1 MVIMNMAKDMDIGV
15 DIDMVI
21 NTVISM
27 VMVMDMDMEEED
39 VKKKDNKMKD
49 HPHQALHLQAHQIL
63 NLKMLRNH
71 ILSKGKHQKKDNTST
86 NIMVKESIMEEEEI
100 ILKINIKKEIII

>member
-1 MVIMNMAKDMDIGV
+1 MVIMNMAKVMGIGV
-15 DIDMVI
+15 DIDMVT

-27 VMVMDMDMEEED
+27 VMAMDMEKED
-39 VKKKDNKMKD
+39 VKKKDTKNKD

-63 NLKMLRNH
+63 NLNLKKLRNR
-71 ILSKGKHQKKDNTST
+71 ILSKGKHHKKDIIST

-100 ILKINIKKEIII
+100 IQKINIKKEIII

>member
-27 VMVMDMDMEEED
+27 VMDMDMEKED

-49 HPHQALHLQAHQIL
+49 HPHQALHLQAHQIPNL
-63 NLKMLRNH
+63 NLKKLRNH
-71 ILSKGKHQKKDNTST
+71 ILSKEKHQKKDIIST
-86 NIMVKESIMEEEEI
+86 NIMVKESTMEEEEI